1 MSSKL
6 IFESGSEGQSGCHLP
21 DIDVPEKTIND
32 LIPQKYLRNNA
43 ARLPEVSEPE
53 VVRHF
58 VNLSALNHHVDKSF
72 YPLGSCTMK
81 YNPKINEETQGLKG
95 FSALHPHQLEE
106 TTQGAMQLLYE
117 MAEYLCEIS
126 GLSAVTLQP
135 SAGAHGELTGLM
147 IIRAY
152 HDFKGTRRKFV
163 LIPDSAH
170 GTNPASVTISGYEPV
185 KIRSNEAGLVDL
197 EDVKSK
203 LNEDTAAFMLTNP
216 NTLGIFETQTAEL
229 AKMIHDAGALLYM
242 DGANL
247 NALLGLVR
255 PGDLGFDVVHF
266 NLHKT
271 FSTPHGGGGPGSG
284 PVGVSALLKDF
295 LPIPCVK
302 KENDI
307 YSLLCD
313 NKNTIG
319 KVSSFYGN
327 FGIIVRAYTYIRM
340 LGGKGLREVSKGAL
354 INANYLLSLL
364 KEHYELPYKKT
375 PMHEFVLSGNRQKEY
390 GVKTLDIAK
399 RMLDYGVHAPTVY
412 FPLIVSEA
420 LMIEPT
426 ETESKASL
434 EDFANIMIKIAGE
447 AEKNPELLK
456 EAPVTTPVARLN
468 EALAARN
475 LNVRFNFQD

>member
-1 MSSKL
+1 
-6 IFESGSEGQSGCHLP
+6 
-21 DIDVPEKTIND
+21 
-32 LIPQKYLRNNA
+32 
-43 ARLPEVSEPE
+43 
-53 VVRHF
+53 
-58 VNLSALNHHVDKSF
+58 
-72 YPLGSCTMK
+72 
-81 YNPKINEETQGLKG
+81 
-95 FSALHPHQLEE
+95 
-106 TTQGAMQLLYE
+106 
-117 MAEYLCEIS
+117 
-126 GLSAVTLQP
+126 
-135 SAGAHGELTGLM
+135 
-147 IIRAY
+147 
-152 HDFKGTRRKFV
+152 
-163 LIPDSAH
+163 
-170 GTNPASVTISGYEPV
+170 
-185 KIRSNEAGLVDL
+185 LVDL

-216 NTLGIFETQTAEL
+216 NTLGIFETQAAEL
-229 AKMIHDAGALLYM
+229 AKMIHDVGALLYM

-302 KENDI
+302 KENNI
-307 YSLLCD
+307 YSLICN
-313 NKNTIG
+313 NKDTIG
-319 KVSSFYGN
+319 KVSTFYGN

-340 LGGKGLREVSKGAL
+340 LGGGGLKEVSKGAL

-375 PMHEFVLSGNRQKEY
+375 PMHEFVLSGNRQKEN

-447 AEKNPELLK
+447 AEENPELLK

>member
-6 IFESGSEGQSGCHLP
+6 IFESGSEGQRGCCLP
-21 DIDVPEKTIND
+21 DIDVPERAIND
-32 LIPQKYLRNNA
+32 LIPQKYLRNKA

-58 VNLSALNHHVDKSF
+58 VNLSVLNHHVDKSI

-95 FSALHPHQLEE
+95 FSALHPHQREE

-135 SAGAHGELTGLM
+135 AAGAHGELTGLI

-152 HDFKGTRRKFV
+152 HDSKGARRKYV

-170 GTNPASVTISGYEPV
+170 GTNPASVSISGYEPV
-185 KIRSNEAGLVDL
+185 KVRSNEAGLVDL

-203 LNEDTAAFMLTNP
+203 LNEDTAAIMLTNP
-216 NTLGIFETQTAEL
+216 NTLGIFETQAAEL
-229 AKMIHDAGALLYM
+229 AKMIHDAGALFYM

-295 LPIPCVK
+295 LPVPCVK

-307 YSLLCD
+307 YSLICD
-313 NKNTIG
+313 NKETIG

-340 LGGKGLREVSKGAL
+340 LGSIGLKEVSKGAL

-364 KEHYELPYKKT
+364 KDHYELPYKKT
-375 PMHEFVLSGNRQKEY
+375 PMHEFVLSGNRQKEN

-434 EDFANIMIKIAGE
+434 ENFADIMIKIAGE
-447 AEKNPELLK
+447 AEEKPELLK